1 MFMDLLTGMKSS
13 GKYILCVAFFVAATT
28 SELMARSLNYE
39 RKLEM
44 FPLPKDSTG
53 CRELECSLFI
63 HVIKSRQTLFL
74 YESGVLIDSF
84 KVSTGTRNHPTPDIN
99 MRPKG
104 PTFVK
109 YTSRK
114 YPEGNYNGLGNMP
127 YAVFIKDG
135 YALHG
140 TTPGN
145 FLHLGRRAS
154 HGCIRLH
161 PDNAKKLYEL
171 VNFHGLENTW
181 VKVHE

>member
-1 MFMDLLTGMKSS
+1 MKNT
-13 GKYILCVAFFVAATT
+13 GKYILFVALIIAATT
-28 SELMARSLNYE
+28 SELSARSLNDAF
-39 RKLEM
+39 KLEM
-44 FPLPKDSTG
+44 FSLPKDSTG
-53 CRELECSLFI
+53 CRESECKLFI
-63 HVIKSRQTLFL
+63 HVIKSSQTLFL

-84 KVSTGTRNHPTPDIN
+84 KVSTGTKKHPTPDIN

-114 YPEGNYNGLGNMP
+114 YPEGNYKGLGNMP
-127 YAVFIKDG
+127 YAVFIADG

-145 FLHLGRRAS
+145 FLKLGHRAS
-154 HGCIRLH
+154 HGCIRMH
-161 PDNAKKLYEL
+161 PDHAKKLYEL